1 MEPGPE
7 RLWAVPGF
15 RGSPTGA
22 FLGTSTSWESSRHL
36 AVTRACEWVHRSLD
50 STPWRAGSPLS
61 LQVWAPL
68 FSPSSRNFGC
78 ASAGC
83 FLMQSPGSVAS
94 AWTVGTKH
102 RTKTLWAASLSL
114 FFRKPLVSCLG
125 FLNQGCEESPAL
137 VGAAKQHC
145 A

>member
-1 MEPGPE
+1 MPSGFCGAGSVEPGPE
-7 RLWAVPGF
+7 RSWAVQGF

-22 FLGTSTSWESSRHL
+22 FLGTSTAWESSRHL
-36 AVTRACEWVHRSLD
+36 AVTRACEWVHSSLD

-78 ASAGC
+78 ASASC
-83 FLMQSPGSVAS
+83 FVVQSLGSVAS

-114 FFRKPLVSCLG
+114 SFLG
-125 FLNQGCEESPAL
+125 SHLFP
-137 VGAAKQHC
+137 VWDF
-145 A
+145 